1 MNLRKAENYN
11 IGLDLGTASV
21 GWAVVDDGGHLYHFK
36 GKPTWGSRLFS
47 QALTAADRRVKRGQ
61 RRRYDRRR
69 QRIDE
74 LQRIFAPAMESIDE
88 GFFVRLNQS
97 RLLPEDKGYRWPL
110 FGEGELTDPEY
121 YKQFPTIYHLRSYLT
136 GSEKQADLR
145 LIYLAMHNIVKYRG
159 NFLYEDAGSSLK
171 ASNANAGSA
180 AKELVAAVEEYL
192 VEVKTSLLTAED
204 RPSLHLDPKT
214 FEEHLDE
221 ATHKRS
227 ADRAALLNSL
237 QPESKEAKAWA
248 NVLCGAIFGCK
259 VEFANLFEGL
269 EKGEKTSFDL
279 RDEEKPTQFAEEAC
293 PDDALRLFE
302 AIQRAYSA
310 YVLSG
315 ILRGNTSISQ
325 AMVKSYERHGEDL
338 RTLKA
343 LFKDYLSK
351 DEYDTFFRG
360 SVDERGEYDINSLR
374 RGTYTS
380 YVSGENKA
388 NKKGT
393 SHEELLK
400 GIQKLCKS
408 HSKILEDP
416 RYQTIAERI
425 AAGADGD
432 FLAKQK
438 TRDNGAIP
446 YQLHLE
452 ELDAIIKRQ
461 GHYYPFLAENRDLI
475 ERLVSSRIP
484 YYVGPLF
491 YGNSPS
497 SHKYAW
503 SVRKPGMENERAYPW
518 NVDDVI
524 DTDKTAEL
532 FIQRMTGTCSYLYGE
547 PVLPKRS
554 LLYEEFCVLNE
565 LNGSRWGEHGK
576 KQRRFDHVDKAA
588 IVEDLFKRYASVTY
602 GRVKE
607 WLMHEHGIVDAE
619 VSGAQGVAGY
629 ESKLST
635 YRDFCRIL
643 NVRKLEESCLT
654 FEEMEEIVLWN
665 TVFEDRDIFRR
676 KLRAKYGPDGDGR
689 LSNAQIRK
697 LVNKRYTG
705 WGRLSKKFLT
715 GLRAEAMVT
724 TGHVSI
730 MDVLREGNPEA
741 HLDQM
746 VLMEIISDKRLGF
759 QKAIDKENKSRFE
772 QVGASLDVSDL
783 PGSPAL
789 RRSVN
794 QAVRIVD
801 EIVRIA
807 GKKPERICIEVT
819 RDDDMAKKGKRTTT
833 RYRQLKDALKAFKS
847 DIALAGDLEEHKNE
861 LDDDRLLLYF
871 EQQGKCMYTGEP
883 LDIRQLSTY
892 HIDHIIP
899 QAYIKDDSLSNRVL
913 VKGAANER
921 KLDSLLLPEKI
932 IRARGPWW
940 KALLDAGLM
949 SRKKYE
955 NLTCKSL
962 GDRKLEGF
970 IARQLVETS
979 QIVKFVRQFC
989 EQRYPGVEVVSVRAN
1004 TSHGIRDN
1012 LDLIKCRDLNNCH
1025 HAHDAFLA
1033 CQVAI
1038 FVNRCYPSWQN
1049 GFNLALIR
1057 KYVKSLDRSSIGRR
1071 LPGRSGFIADRLTSV
1086 KPFVDEDTGE
1096 ILWDGK
1102 EQCANIVRTMGYKGC
1117 FVSRMTEVSTGAFWD
1132 ETVYSPRD
1140 ARNGKSLAV
1149 PLKSSKR
1156 GGNAEGYLDPKK
1168 YGGVSSVKQAYWFIF
1183 AAKNKRGVYK
1193 YFFEGMPIHLTAHA
1207 DVELQEYANTIAA
1220 EKGCGEAV
1228 ILRKRVPLRQRMEL
1242 DGTPYYLYGSTG
1254 GQNEIRPANE
1264 LVCSR
1269 ALHPF
1274 VSELLN
1280 SKGDNC
1286 ALSDDEYSEVYSWLE
1301 SSAAI
1306 LSPKLAAIINLS
1318 ERISSFES
1326 LDANSKREVLVA
1338 IIKKLNGSTQTLDV
1352 SKIGGAKKAGFLLV
1366 GVSGKLSSITWV
1378 DQSVTGM
1385 FEMRTTFEDLTR
1397 GL

>member
-1 MNLRKAENYN
+1 MNLRKADNYN

-21 GWAVVDDGGHLYHFK
+21 GWAVVDADGHLYHFK

-47 QALTAADRRVKRGQ
+47 QAVTAADRRVKRGQ

-74 LQRIFAPAMESIDE
+74 LQGIYASAMELVDDE
-88 GFFVRLNQS
+88 FFVRLNQS

-121 YKQFPTIYHLRSYLT
+121 YKQYPTIYHLRAFLT
-136 GSEKQADLR
+136 ESEEQADLR
-145 LIYLAMHNIVKYRG
+145 LVYLAMHNIVKYRG
-159 NFLYEDAGSSLK
+159 NFLYEDTGSSLK
-171 ASNANAGSA
+171 ASNANARSA
-180 AKELVAAVEEYL
+180 AKELVTAIEEYL
-192 VEVKTSLLTAED
+192 TEVKTGLLTTED
-204 RPSLHLDPKT
+204 RPSLHLDSKT

-227 ADRAALLNSL
+227 ADRVALLDSL
-237 QPESKEAKAWA
+237 RPEGKETRAWA

-279 RDEEKPTQFAEEAC
+279 RDEEKPTVFAEEAC

-315 ILRGNTSISQ
+315 ILRGHTGISQ
-325 AMVKSYERHGEDL
+325 AMVQSYEQHGEDL

-388 NKKGT
+388 NRKGT

-408 HSKILEDP
+408 HNEILEDS
-416 RYQTIAERI
+416 RYQAIAERI
-425 AAGADGD
+425 EAGADGD

-438 TRDNGAIP
+438 TRANGAIP

-452 ELDAIIKRQ
+452 EMDAIIEHQ
-461 GHYYPFLAENRDLI
+461 GRYYPFLIENKSRI

-491 YGNSPS
+491 YGNNPS
-497 SHKYAW
+497 SRKYAW

-518 NVDDVI
+518 NVDEVI

-576 KQRRFDHVDKAA
+576 KQHRFDHVDKTA
-588 IVEDLFKRYASVTY
+588 IVENLFKRYASVSY
-602 GRVKE
+602 SRVKD
-607 WLMHEHGIVDAE
+607 WLLHEHGTVDAD

-665 TVFEDRDIFRR
+665 TVFEDRVIFRR

-689 LSNAQIRK
+689 LSNDQIRK

-715 GLRAEAMVT
+715 GLKVEAMVP

-741 HLDQM
+741 NLDQM

-759 QKAIDKENKSRFE
+759 QKVIDDENKSRFE

-801 EIVRIA
+801 EIVRIT

-819 RDDDMAKKGKRTTT
+819 RDDDMTKKGKRTTT

-847 DIALAGDLEEHKNE
+847 DMALAGDLEEHKSE

-913 VKGAANER
+913 VKSAANER
-921 KLDSLLLPEKI
+921 KLDSLLLPETI

-955 NLTCKSL
+955 NLTCRSL
-962 GDRKLEGF
+962 DDRKLEGF

-979 QIVKFVRQFC
+979 QIVKFVRQLC

-1012 LDLIKCRDLNNCH
+1012 LGLIKCRGLNNCH

-1038 FVNRCYPSWQN
+1038 FVNRCYPSWQD

-1057 KYVKSLDRSSIGRR
+1057 KYVKSFSSSSTWGR
-1071 LPGRSGFIADRLTSV
+1071 LPGRSGFIADRLTSA
-1086 KPFVDEDTGE
+1086 KPFVDERTGE
-1096 ILWDGK
+1096 ILWDGT
-1102 EQCANIVRTMGYKGC
+1102 EQCANIVRTMGYKSC
-1117 FVSRMTEVSTGAFWD
+1117 FVSRMTEVNTGAFWD
-1132 ETVYSPRD
+1132 ETIYSPRD
-1140 ARNGKSLAV
+1140 ARNGKSLSV

-1156 GGNAEGYLDPKK
+1156 GGNAEGRLDPKK

-1193 YFFEGMPIHLTAHA
+1193 YFFEGLPIHLAA
-1207 DVELQEYANTIAA
+1207 QAGVELQEYANSIAA
-1220 EKGCGEAV
+1220 RQGCGEAV
-1228 ILRKRVPLRQRMEL
+1228 ILRRRVPLRQRLEL

-1264 LVCSR
+1264 LMCDGK
-1269 ALHPF
+1269 LLPL
-1274 VSELLN
+1274 VSKLLN
-1280 SKGDNC
+1280 NNGGNCELGD
-1286 ALSDDEYSEVYSWLE
+1286 AEYSEIFSWLG
-1301 SSAAI
+1301 SSATL
-1306 LSPKLAAIINLS
+1306 LSPKLAAT
-1318 ERISSFES
+1318 ISFNDRVTIFDA
-1326 LDANSKREVLVA
+1326 LDADSKREVLVT
-1338 IIKKLNGSTQTLDV
+1338 IIKKFNGSTQTLDV
-1352 SKIGGAKKAGFLLV
+1352 SKIGGAKKAGFLR
-1366 GVSGKLSSITWV
+1366 VSISRELRHITWI
-1378 DQSVTGM
+1378 DQSVSGM